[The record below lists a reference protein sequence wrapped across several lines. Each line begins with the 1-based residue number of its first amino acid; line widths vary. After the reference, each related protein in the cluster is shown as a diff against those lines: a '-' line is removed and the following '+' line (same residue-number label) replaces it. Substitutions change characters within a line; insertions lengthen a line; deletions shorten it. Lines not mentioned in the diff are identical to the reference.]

1 MITAAAA
8 GATSGHNHHNHHHH
22 SNHNQV
28 SVASQ
33 ICSSSSL
40 SSMTTSQTQPTGN
53 CITAQQQQLLN
64 CSQNS
69 IQPIQS
75 QTSTT
80 TSVPASSASSSSP
93 SSSSTPTITATQT
106 TIQPKRLHV
115 SNIPFRFRDPDLRQ
129 LFGIL
134 FSFQFWIENNEKKE
148 IILQLTKEN
157 WVTVCMHKKTLTM

>member
-1 MITAAAA
+1 
-8 GATSGHNHHNHHHH
+8 
-22 SNHNQV
+22 
-28 SVASQ
+28 
-33 ICSSSSL
+33 
-40 SSMTTSQTQPTGN
+40 MTTSQTQPTGN
-53 CITAQQQQLLN
+53 CISQQQQPPLQQQQQQQQLLN

-129 LFGIL
+129 LFGVSFFYFNIYL
-134 FSFQFWIENNEKKE
+134 FISKRFYFHFNFGLKTMKK
-148 IILQLTKEN
+148 
-157 WVTVCMHKKTLTM
+157 KKLFCN